1 MMMAAICWAE
11 QLPTSSTP
19 SIQPL
24 ECEMYLAE
32 STIPNAGLGIFTA
45 KERRVGDA
53 VGSGDVCFPLLE
65 LDIHNT
71 QDPSESFF
79 NPFVDYVWDGEVMG
93 MKFEAQ
99 GDQVS
104 ALWPGLDCAIN
115 CNIPL
120 TNVKRAF
127 PTYSTFD
134 LDRSK
139 HPTAG
144 AMTPYRKGITKVSKD
159 IPAGGELFKVSCRLY
174 IRRNVKKALL
184 FVAVSQ

>member
-1 MMMAAICWAE
+1 MMMATICWAE
-11 QLPTSSTP
+11 QSPTSSKP

-53 VGSGDVCFPLLE
+53 VGTGDVCFPLLE
-65 LDIHNT
+65 LEIHNLDQPNET
-71 QDPSESFF
+71 FF
-79 NPFVDYVWDGEVMG
+79 NPFADYVWEGSIMG
-93 MKFEAQ
+93 MGLEVLTS
-99 GDQVS
+99 QVS
-104 ALWPGLDCAIN
+104 ALWPGMDCAIN
-115 CNIPL
+115 CNTPL

-127 PTYSTFD
+127 PTYSTLD

-159 IPAGGELFKVSCRLY
+159 IPAGGELFKVS
-174 IRRNVKKALL
+174 
-184 FVAVSQ
+184 